1 MNAPTEINSSISRTV
16 KDSNKVFVVEN
27 IFGNGRIETVVTA
40 ENNSFKRNTTAVWQN
55 NGFLKHQSCDFGVET
70 ENITENS
77 LIYFKQD
84 YQSYKDNKKVYYGDF
99 LY

>member
-1 MNAPTEINSSISRTV
+1 MNAPTEINSSISRNV
-16 KDSNKVFVVEN
+16 KDSNKFFAVKN
-27 IFGNGRIETVVTA
+27 IFGNGRIETVVTV
-40 ENNSFKRNTTAVWQN
+40 ENNSFKRNTTDVWQN
-55 NGFLKHQSCDFGVET
+55 NGFLKHQPCDFGVEK
-70 ENITENS
+70 ENIPENS